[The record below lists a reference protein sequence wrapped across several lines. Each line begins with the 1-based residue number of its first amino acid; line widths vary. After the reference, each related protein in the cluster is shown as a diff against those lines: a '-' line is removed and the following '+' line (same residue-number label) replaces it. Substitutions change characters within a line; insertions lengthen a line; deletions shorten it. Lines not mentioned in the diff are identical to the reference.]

1 VSRHV
6 VIGTAGHVDHGK
18 TALVRALTGVETDR
32 WEEEKRRG
40 ITIDLGFAPLELTDG
55 ITASIVDVP
64 GHEDFVRNM
73 VAGAAGV
80 DVALLVVAA
89 DEGVMPQTVEHL
101 AILEFLGVRTGLPVV
116 TKADLV
122 ERDWLDLVVSD
133 LGDRLTSSRIA
144 WEAPLIASAVTGEG
158 IDMLTASLAA
168 AAHRAADRSSDDLFR
183 LPVDRVFSVAGA
195 GTVVTGTAW
204 SGSVNVGDEVRT
216 LPGEQRGRVRSIE
229 VHGQQRDRAEPG
241 RRTALAIAGVDRAAI
256 ARGSVVV
263 TDASWQES
271 RAVDVLLTLLP
282 HARALTQRSRVR
294 FHLGTAEVM
303 ARLTPVAGEIG
314 PGATAP
320 ARLRLENPV
329 VARWGDRGVIRSYS
343 PVTTIGGC
351 MIADP
356 WPRSRPRRPVRLEDR
371 ASAQDAARA
380 GALVRLAGRDGV
392 SLSDLPVRLG
402 IRPRAVEETA
412 TEVVL
417 GGAVRIGETLVEP
430 EVVESLRRAIL
441 QALTGYHQEH
451 PLEPGMPRGLLR
463 VAAGSTGFADHVL
476 EGLASERQILL
487 EGSTARLSD
496 FRAALSRHETALG
509 ERIRDELVA
518 AGWEGRTPA
527 ELAELGDPERAHDLL
542 EFFVRQGTAV
552 RVGRDRYYDRCA
564 LDRLRDTVVAEV
576 RRLGRATPAQLREK
590 TGLTRKYLI
599 PVLEWLDACGFTVR
613 EGDARPSHSYALIP
627 ARSTDLRNILV
638 RSLP

>member
-1 VSRHV
+1 MSRHV

-417 GGAVRIGETLVEP
+417 GGGVRIGETLVEP

-496 FRAALSRHETALG
+496 FRAALSRHETAVG

-613 EGDARPSHSYALIP
+613 EGDARRPGVVAP
-627 ARSTDLRNILV
+627 TG
-638 RSLP
+638 P